1 MLYEEKLRNAVLD
14 VLENRI
20 SGIADSIQVLV
31 NEGYIPNKIKD
42 TILSWSSIL
51 IDAYENVDIL
61 SREQQIKLDRIYN
74 KVLKL

>member
-1 MLYEEKLRNAVLD
+1 MLYEEKLRNAMLD
-14 VLENRI
+14 VLQHRI

-31 NEGYIPNKIKD
+31 NEGFSPNKNKS
-42 TILSWSSIL
+42 TILAWSSIL

-61 SREQQIKLDRIYN
+61 SEEQHHKLDRIYN